1 MEQLKP
7 ALPDF
12 ALRVSAGPD
21 NILNSLLKSR
31 KIAFDALNAEGA
43 NCDSLPVSIRLRTE
57 GLAYGNVVLD
67 TVTADIRQ
75 NGKRLEY
82 ALGLANAPENLDNI
96 ARAGLYGHLVRNTGQ
111 ANLYQ
116 RNRAGREGFRFGLDV
131 TWTDSLVRA
140 SVTPPDPLFDF

>member
-21 NILNSLLKSR
+21 NILNSLLKPR
-31 KIAFDALNAEGA
+31 KIAFDTLNAEGM
-43 NCDSLPVSIRLRTE
+43 NCDSLPVSVRLHTE
-57 GLAYGNVVLD
+57 GLTYGNVVLD

-82 ALGLANAPENLDNI
+82 VLGLANTPGISTTSPGPDCTATSCGTP
-96 ARAGLYGHLVRNTGQ
+96 
-111 ANLYQ
+111 
-116 RNRAGREGFRFGLDV
+116 GR
-131 TWTDSLVRA
+131 
-140 SVTPPDPLFDF
+140 

>member
-21 NILNSLLKSR
+21 NILNSLLKPR
-31 KIAFDALNAEGA
+31 KIAFDTLNAEGM
-43 NCDSLPVSIRLRTE
+43 NCDSLPVSVRLRTE

-82 ALGLANAPENLDNI
+82 ALGLANAPGNLDNI
-96 ARAGLYGHLVRNTGQ
+96 ARAGLYGHL
-111 ANLYQ
+111 
-116 RNRAGREGFRFGLDV
+116 
-131 TWTDSLVRA
+131 SLIHI
-140 SVTPPDPLFDF
+140 

>member
-75 NGKRLEY
+75 NGKR
-82 ALGLANAPENLDNI
+82 
-96 ARAGLYGHLVRNTGQ
+96 
-111 ANLYQ
+111 
-116 RNRAGREGFRFGLDV
+116 NRPKITLK
-131 TWTDSLVRA
+131 L
-140 SVTPPDPLFDF
+140 

>member
-67 TVTADIRQ
+67 TVTGRHPPERETAGIR
-75 NGKRLEY
+75 
-82 ALGLANAPENLDNI
+82 P
-96 ARAGLYGHLVRNTGQ
+96 RAGERPREPRQHRPGRTVRPPR
-111 ANLYQ
+111 AEH
-116 RNRAGREGFRFGLDV
+116 RAGEPLPAQPRRPAKDSASG
-131 TWTDSLVRA
+131 WT
-140 SVTPPDPLFDF
+140 

>member
-1 MEQLKP
+1 MSLTFSTPQSADSLIAALTRSARALAGQIDAQSIDMEQLKP

-57 GLAYGNVVLD
+57 
-67 TVTADIRQ
+67 
-75 NGKRLEY
+75 
-82 ALGLANAPENLDNI
+82 
-96 ARAGLYGHLVRNTGQ
+96 
-111 ANLYQ
+111 
-116 RNRAGREGFRFGLDV
+116 
-131 TWTDSLVRA
+131 
-140 SVTPPDPLFDF
+140 

>member
-82 ALGLANAPENLDNI
+82 ALGW
-96 ARAGLYGHLVRNTGQ
+96 R
-111 ANLYQ
+111 
-116 RNRAGREGFRFGLDV
+116 
-131 TWTDSLVRA
+131 
-140 SVTPPDPLFDF
+140 TPPGTSTTSPGPDCTATSCGTPGRRTSTSATAPAAKDSASGWT